1 MEEKLNE
8 IETQK
13 SDELIE
19 NREEQKKLIHPYRKY
34 QLYILSM
41 IILIII
47 FSIKLYKQ
55 NNKLKE
61 YLKEKDLS
69 LSLLTKFK
77 GESKGIQE
85 FMEIIDVNYKC
96 LNKLDGQKNIDIIK
110 FPHEMYL
117 LSYSITTQEIVTYE
131 VCYKS
136 SEDGDSPKKFLD
148 NCSNLTPLIF
158 LIETNEGYRF
168 GVYISQYLNYDLN
181 EGKGGYIWDSQAFI
195 YSFDTGK
202 KYNIKQP
209 EYAIYVQPND
219 FPWFGKK
226 DIYIGKD
233 FCSSYSSFCE
243 YPVAFERNSEDR
255 GDYILN
261 GGIKKFIIKEM
272 EVLSPSIWDF
282 ESP

>member
-1 MEEKLNE
+1 MEEKLNDDT
-8 IETQK
+8 TQK

-19 NREEQKKLIHPYRKY
+19 DREEQKKLIHPYRKY

-41 IILIII
+41 FILMII

-55 NNKLKE
+55 NKKLKE

-69 LSLLTKFK
+69 LTLLTNIE
-77 GESKGIQE
+77 GESKGVKE
-85 FMEIIDVNYKC
+85 FIELIDVNYKC
-96 LNKLDGQKNIDIIK
+96 LNKLDEQRNIDIIK
-110 FPHEMYL
+110 FPHELYS
-117 LSYSITTQEIVTYE
+117 LSNSITDKDIVTYE

-136 SEDGDSPKKFLD
+136 SEDGDSPDKFIKK
-148 NCSNLTPLIF
+148 CSHLTPLILF
-158 LIETNEGYRF
+158 IETNEGYRF
-168 GVYISQYLNYDLN
+168 GVYISQYLNYDIN
-181 EGKGGYIWDSQAFI
+181 EGKGGYIWDSEAFI

-209 EYAIYVQPND
+209 EYAVYIQPND

-226 DIYIGKD
+226 DIFIGKD
-233 FCSSYSSFCE
+233 FVRSYSSYCE
-243 YPVAFERNSEDR
+243 YPVAFERNSEDI

-272 EVLSPSIWDF
+272 EVLSPSIWEF